1 MIIEQENSSAKEN
14 EISIIELWEVLF
26 KKRYL
31 ILLITTL
38 FGIASIIYALAAKE
52 LWKPEVVI
60 YPSEADNKENSSLNS
75 AISQFISPTSQD
87 TKTSKYLAILLSR
100 NFLLKFIEDENI
112 SKDLFEEEWDAKKST
127 WKTEDKKFNRDR

>member
-1 MIIEQENSSAKEN
+1 MINEQENSSAKEN

-26 KKRYL
+26 KKRL
-31 ILLITTL
+31 QIIIITTL
-38 FGIASIIYALAAKE
+38 FGIASIIYALTATE

-100 NFLLKFIEDENI
+100 NFLLKFIEDE
-112 SKDLFEEEWDAKKST
+112 EYQ
-127 WKTEDKKFNRDR
+127 

>member
-38 FGIASIIYALAAKE
+38 FGIASIIYALAATE

-60 YPSEADNKENSSLNS
+60 YPSEADNKENS
-75 AISQFISPTSQD
+75 
-87 TKTSKYLAILLSR
+87 
-100 NFLLKFIEDENI
+100 
-112 SKDLFEEEWDAKKST
+112 
-127 WKTEDKKFNRDR
+127 